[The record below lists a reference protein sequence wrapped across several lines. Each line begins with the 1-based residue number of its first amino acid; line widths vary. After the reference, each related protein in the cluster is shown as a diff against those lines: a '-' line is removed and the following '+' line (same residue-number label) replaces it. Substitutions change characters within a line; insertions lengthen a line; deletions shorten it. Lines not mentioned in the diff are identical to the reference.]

1 MKYRSCAEWP
11 PGHVVGAEREN
22 VTTDTHDTES
32 QAKAVCKLLE
42 REGFSGERCHFPVKT
57 WVEKDEGK

>member
-1 MKYRSCAEWP
+1 
-11 PGHVVGAEREN
+11 VGAEREN